1 MTQAPNPNAATAGHV
16 QAVAAAQRL
25 ASFASLL
32 REHGLN
38 VGVSEQQAM
47 LDMLLRVGVTNEKPL
62 QAAWRAMACHT
73 QREWQQWPDIYQR
86 FWHPDAVRGGVKV
99 SGQTK
104 ASRNLRQQVQSLHN
118 DMDSATNPAAANTAP
133 QTAGDKPSS
142 DSDANNQGESQR
154 AMGGASSADPLH
166 AREGQMWLPQEL
178 QALRLVARDITRRL
192 RPKPTRRWERHANGR
207 RLDMRQTLRN
217 SVACGNELTLP
228 CWKTT
233 KTEPPRVFIL
243 VDVSRSMEAHASLFL
258 RVARAFAL
266 EAQARVFVFHTRMI
280 EVTPLMLRDS
290 PAVQEKINAVTAG
303 FGAGTRIASSLQSF
317 SRSDARAQLGS
328 NARVWVMSDGFDTDA
343 PDELAKALQALTARG
358 ARTTWFHPTRDVPAA
373 AAIKKARHSI
383 ERFVPLASLADLK
396 AAAAKL
402 H

>member
-1 MTQAPNPNAATAGHV
+1 MSSAPTHSQGDALP
-16 QAVAAAQRL
+16 AAQRL

-38 VGVSEQQAM
+38 VGVAEQQAM
-47 LDMLLRVGVTNEKPL
+47 LGMLLRIGVTNEKPL
-62 QAAWRAMACHT
+62 QAAWRAMACHS
-73 QREWQQWPDIYQR
+73 QREWVQWPDIYQR

-104 ASRNLRQQVQSLHN
+104 QSRNLRQQVQTMRD
-118 DMDSATNPAAANTAP
+118 DMDTASQPSSPKAAP
-133 QTAGDKPSS
+133 HTAGDVPGS
-142 DSDANNQGESQR
+142 DQDHSVQGDSER
-154 AMGGASSADPLH
+154 AMGGASRTDPLSS
-166 AREGQMWLPQEL
+166 REGQMWLPQEL
-178 QALRLVARDITRRL
+178 QALRLVARDITRKL
-192 RPKPTRRWERHANGR
+192 RPKPTRRWQRHANGR
-207 RLDMRQTLRN
+207 RLDMRQTMRQ
-217 SVACGNELTLP
+217 SVAWGNEFTLP
-228 CWKTT
+228 CWKAS
-233 KTEPPRVFIL
+233 KTEPPNVFIL
-243 VDVSRSMEAHASLFL
+243 VDVSRSMESHASLFL

-303 FGAGTRIASSLQSF
+303 FGAGTRIAASLQAF

-328 NARVWVMSDGFDTDA
+328 NARVWVMSDGFDTDP
-343 PDELAKALQALTARG
+343 PDELAKALEALNARG

-373 AAIKKARHSI
+373 GALKKARHRI